1 MKIGYPCINNSIN
14 CTPNRTFRLRS
25 YSKELMIEK
34 IGQNIDCLEKT
45 LNYNIEHG
53 LLFFR
58 IGSGLIPF
66 ASHEICDFNWRKHF
80 KKDFS
85 RIGSMIN
92 KNKIRISMHP
102 DQFVVLNSK
111 KKDVVEKSIK
121 EIDYHCNVLDTLNLD
136 EKAKVQIHVGGLFND
151 REKSKKR
158 FIEVYDSLS
167 KKQKKR
173 LVIENDDRL
182 FSVKDCLDIN
192 RETNI
197 PIIFDSFHHQCLNHK
212 ESFSEAFSL
221 CAKTWKTTP
230 MVDYSSQY
238 PNGRKGR
245 HVYSIDMKKFSYFVK
260 QIGDADIMLEIKD
273 KEKSALKAFNY
284 LQRNNYL

>member
-1 MKIGYPCINNSIN
+1 
-14 CTPNRTFRLRS
+14 
-25 YSKELMIEK
+25 
-34 IGQNIDCLEKT
+34 
-45 LNYNIEHG
+45 
-53 LLFFR
+53 
-58 IGSGLIPF
+58 LI
-66 ASHEICDFNWRKHF
+66 K
-80 KKDFS
+80 
-85 RIGSMIN
+85 
-92 KNKIRISMHP
+92 KNKTRISMHP

-111 KKDVVEKSIK
+111 KKDVVERSVK
-121 EIDYHCNVLDTLNLD
+121 EIDYHCDVLDALCLD
-136 EKAKVQIHVGGLFND
+136 KSAKVQIHVGGLFNE

-158 FIEVYDSLS
+158 FVDVYNTLS

-192 RETNI
+192 KETDI

-212 ESFSEAFSL
+212 ESFSQAFEL
-221 CAKTWKTTP
+221 CSKTWKTTP

-260 QIGDADIMLEIKD
+260 QIGNADIMLEIKD

-284 LQRNNYL
+284 LKRNNYL